1 MSHGSTLDKIDQA
14 NDFTMTTDSKH
25 KSSGGSD
32 ESHLQSATIAVALKV
47 DNVKK
52 VFEPSSGSAKKMV
65 VKALDGVSFEVSR
78 GDFVSIVGPSG
89 SGKSTLLN
97 VIGALDRPTSGKVFI
112 NGDDIFL
119 LDDARLSDV
128 RSRLIGFIFQ
138 SYNLI
143 NRMSV
148 QENVEFPSVF
158 LRRGSSSS
166 FSSSSDNHTRALD
179 LLEILGIEDKAK
191 QKPVDLSGGEQQRVA
206 IARALINDPALV
218 LADEPTGNLDTKT
231 GREVFDLLKMLTDRF
246 GTTVVMVT
254 HNLELA
260 GMTDRSI
267 YIRDGRIEKE
277 IFHKV
282 KSEIEDLPSASAT
295 SNKNF
300 DSIEEAK

>member
-1 MSHGSTLDKIDQA
+1 
-14 NDFTMTTDSKH
+14 MTAKVYH
-25 KSSGGSD
+25 LI
-32 ESHLQSATIAVALKV
+32 SHLQSTTTTVAVALKLE
-47 DNVKK
+47 NVKK
-52 VFEPSSGSAKKMV
+52 VFESRSASAKKMV
-65 VKALDGVSFEVSR
+65 VALDGVSFEVKR
-78 GDFVSIVGPSG
+78 GEFVSIVGPSG

-112 NGDDIFL
+112 NGQDIFMF
-119 LDDARLSDV
+119 DDARLSDV

-138 SYNLI
+138 SYNLV

-148 QENVEFPSVF
+148 QENVEFPAVF
-158 LRRGSSSS
+158 SERP
-166 FSSSSDNHTRALD
+166 SSSDRRTRALE
-179 LLEILGIEDKAK
+179 LLEILGIRDKAK

-231 GREVFDLLKMLTDRF
+231 GREVFDLLRMLSDKF

-277 IFHKV
+277 ILHK
-282 KSEIEDLPSASAT
+282 AT
-295 SNKNF
+295 SEKEVAASGASK
-300 DSIEEAK
+300 DITSSPHKAR

>member
-1 MSHGSTLDKIDQA
+1 VNGRRRRRRREDPAGKESHYPLP
-14 NDFTMTTDSKH
+14 
-25 KSSGGSD
+25 
-32 ESHLQSATIAVALKV
+32 SHLQSTTVDVALKLE
-47 DNVKK
+47 NVKK
-52 VFEPSSGSAKKMV
+52 VFDSRSASAKKMV
-65 VKALDGVSFEVSR
+65 VALDGVSFEVMR
-78 GDFVSIVGPSG
+78 GEFVSIVGPSG

-112 NGDDIFL
+112 NGQDIFL

-138 SYNLI
+138 SYNLV

-148 QENVEFPSVF
+148 QENVEFPAI
-158 LRRGSSSS
+158 
-166 FSSSSDNHTRALD
+166 FSERPSSDSRTRALE
-179 LLEILGIEDKAK
+179 LLETLGIKDKAK

-231 GREVFDLLKMLTDRF
+231 GREVFDLLKMLSDRF

-260 GMTDRSI
+260 GMTTRSI

-277 IFHKV
+277 ILHKDL
-282 KSEIEDLPSASAT
+282 SETKASSAAASKDIT
-295 SNKNF
+295 SSSEK
-300 DSIEEAK
+300 AR

>member
-1 MSHGSTLDKIDQA
+1 
-14 NDFTMTTDSKH
+14 MTAKVYH
-25 KSSGGSD
+25 LI
-32 ESHLQSATIAVALKV
+32 SHLQSTTTVAVALKLE
-47 DNVKK
+47 NVKK
-52 VFEPSSGSAKKMV
+52 VFESRSASAKKMV
-65 VKALDGVSFEVSR
+65 VALDGVSFEVKR
-78 GDFVSIVGPSG
+78 GEFVSIVGPSG

-112 NGDDIFL
+112 NGQDIFMF
-119 LDDARLSDV
+119 DDARLSDV

-138 SYNLI
+138 SYNLV

-148 QENVEFPSVF
+148 QENVEFPAVF
-158 LRRGSSSS
+158 SERP
-166 FSSSSDNHTRALD
+166 SSSDRRTRALE
-179 LLEILGIEDKAK
+179 LLEILGIRDKAK

-231 GREVFDLLKMLTDRF
+231 GREVFDLLKMLSDKF

-267 YIRDGRIEKE
+267 YIRDGRIEKK
-277 IFHKV
+277 ILHK
-282 KSEIEDLPSASAT
+282 AT
-295 SNKNF
+295 SEKEVAASGASK
-300 DSIEEAK
+300 DITSSPHKAR

>member
-1 MSHGSTLDKIDQA
+1 
-14 NDFTMTTDSKH
+14 MTAKVYHLT
-25 KSSGGSD
+25 
-32 ESHLQSATIAVALKV
+32 SHLQATTTVAVALKLE
-47 DNVKK
+47 NVKK
-52 VFEPSSGSAKKMV
+52 VYESRSASAKKMV
-65 VKALDGVSFEVSR
+65 VALDGVSFEVKR
-78 GDFVSIVGPSG
+78 GEFVSIVGPSG

-112 NGDDIFL
+112 NGQDIFMF
-119 LDDARLSDV
+119 DDARLSDV

-138 SYNLI
+138 SYNLV
-143 NRMSV
+143 NRMSI
-148 QENVEFPSVF
+148 QENVEFPAVF
-158 LRRGSSSS
+158 SERP
-166 FSSSSDNHTRALD
+166 SSSDRRTRALE
-179 LLEILGIEDKAK
+179 LLEILGIRDKAK

-231 GREVFDLLKMLTDRF
+231 GREVFDLLKMLSDKF

-277 IFHKV
+277 ILHK
-282 KSEIEDLPSASAT
+282 AT
-295 SNKNF
+295 SETEVAASGASK
-300 DSIEEAK
+300 DITSSPQ

>member
-1 MSHGSTLDKIDQA
+1 
-14 NDFTMTTDSKH
+14 MTAKVYHLISY
-25 KSSGGSD
+25 
-32 ESHLQSATIAVALKV
+32 LQSTTTTTVAVALKLE
-47 DNVKK
+47 NVKK
-52 VFEPSSGSAKKMV
+52 VFESRSASAKKMV
-65 VKALDGVSFEVSR
+65 VALDGVSFEVKR
-78 GDFVSIVGPSG
+78 GEFVSIVGPSG

-112 NGDDIFL
+112 NGQDIFMF
-119 LDDARLSDV
+119 DDARLSDV

-138 SYNLI
+138 SYNLV

-148 QENVEFPSVF
+148 QENVEFPAVF
-158 LRRGSSSS
+158 SERP
-166 FSSSSDNHTRALD
+166 SSSDRRTRALE
-179 LLEILGIEDKAK
+179 LLEILGIRDKAK

-231 GREVFDLLKMLTDRF
+231 GREVFDLLKMLSDKF

-277 IFHKV
+277 ILHK
-282 KSEIEDLPSASAT
+282 AT
-295 SNKNF
+295 SEKVVAASGASK
-300 DSIEEAK
+300 DITSSPHKAR

>member
-1 MSHGSTLDKIDQA
+1 
-14 NDFTMTTDSKH
+14 MTAMVYHLT
-25 KSSGGSD
+25 
-32 ESHLQSATIAVALKV
+32 SHLQSTTTTTVAVALKLE
-47 DNVKK
+47 NVKK
-52 VFEPSSGSAKKMV
+52 VFESRSASAKKMV
-65 VKALDGVSFEVSR
+65 VALDGVSFEVKR
-78 GDFVSIVGPSG
+78 GEFVSIVGPSG

-112 NGDDIFL
+112 NGQDIFMF
-119 LDDARLSDV
+119 DDARLSDV

-138 SYNLI
+138 SYNLV

-148 QENVEFPSVF
+148 QENVEFPAVF
-158 LRRGSSSS
+158 SERP
-166 FSSSSDNHTRALD
+166 SSSDRRTRALE
-179 LLEILGIEDKAK
+179 LLEILGIRDKAK

-231 GREVFDLLKMLTDRF
+231 GREVFDLLKMLSDKF

-277 IFHKV
+277 ILHK
-282 KSEIEDLPSASAT
+282 AT
-295 SNKNF
+295 SETEVAASGASK
-300 DSIEEAK
+300 DITSSLQKAK

>member
-1 MSHGSTLDKIDQA
+1 MRSVQITMSYQDPHAGK
-14 NDFTMTTDSKH
+14 
-25 KSSGGSD
+25 
-32 ESHLQSATIAVALKV
+32 ESHYHLPAHLQSTTIAVALKLE
-47 DNVKK
+47 NVKK
-52 VFEPSSGSAKKMV
+52 VFDSRSASSAKKRLV
-65 VKALDGVSFEVSR
+65 TAVDGVSFEVKR
-78 GDFVSIVGPSG
+78 GEFVSIVGPSG

-97 VIGALDRPTSGKVFI
+97 VIGALDRPSSGKVFI
-112 NGDDIFL
+112 NGQDIFL

-138 SYNLI
+138 SYNLV

-148 QENVEFPSVF
+148 QENVELPAVF
-158 LRRGSSSS
+158 LERPSTS
-166 FSSSSDNHTRALD
+166 SSSSDSRTRALE
-179 LLEILGIEDKAK
+179 LLEVLGIKDKAK

-231 GREVFDLLKMLTDRF
+231 GREVFDLLKMLSDKF

-260 GMTDRSI
+260 AMTDRSI

-277 IFHKV
+277 IIHKKV
-282 KSEIEDLPSASAT
+282 TSETEAASAT
-295 SNKNF
+295 TAAGSKNTAT
-300 DSIEEAK
+300 SAEKAG

>member
-1 MSHGSTLDKIDQA
+1 MRNNIRIQD
-14 NDFTMTTDSKH
+14 NMTA
-25 KSSGGSD
+25 
-32 ESHLQSATIAVALKV
+32 EISHLPSRMQSSSVAVALKLE
-47 DNVKK
+47 NVKK
-52 VFEPSSGSAKKMV
+52 VFGSRSASSKKKV
-65 VKALDGVSFEVSR
+65 VALDGVSFEVKR
-78 GDFVSIVGPSG
+78 GEFVSIVGPSG

-97 VIGALDRPTSGKVFI
+97 VIGALDKPTSGKVFI
-112 NGDDIFL
+112 NGQDIFL
-119 LDDARLSDV
+119 LDDTRLSDI

-138 SYNLI
+138 SYNLV

-148 QENVEFPSVF
+148 QENVEFPAVF
-158 LRRGSSSS
+158 SGKL
-166 FSSSSDNHTRALD
+166 SSSDSRRTRALE
-179 LLEILGIEDKAK
+179 LLEILGIKDKVK

-231 GREVFDLLKMLTDRF
+231 GTEVFDLLKMLSGKF

-277 IFHKV
+277 ILHKA
-282 KSEIEDLPSASAT
+282 KSVIEVASASAAT
-295 SNKNF
+295 GKDINSP
-300 DSIEEAK
+300 EEVE

>member
-1 MSHGSTLDKIDQA
+1 MNDLISDSTLPVIALVTLLQFVNGRRRREDPAGKE
-14 NDFTMTTDSKH
+14 SH
-25 KSSGGSD
+25 YPLP
-32 ESHLQSATIAVALKV
+32 SHLQSTTVDVALKLE
-47 DNVKK
+47 NVKK
-52 VFEPSSGSAKKMV
+52 VFDSRSASAKKMV
-65 VKALDGVSFEVSR
+65 VALDGVSFEVKR
-78 GDFVSIVGPSG
+78 GEFVSIVGPSG

-112 NGDDIFL
+112 NGQEIFL

-138 SYNLI
+138 SYNLV

-148 QENVEFPSVF
+148 QENVEFPAI
-158 LRRGSSSS
+158 
-166 FSSSSDNHTRALD
+166 FSERPSSDSRTRALE
-179 LLEILGIEDKAK
+179 LLETLGIKDKAK

-231 GREVFDLLKMLTDRF
+231 GREVFDLLKMLSDRF

-260 GMTDRSI
+260 GMTTRSI

-277 IFHKV
+277 ILHKDL
-282 KSEIEDLPSASAT
+282 SETKASSAAASKDMT
-295 SNKNF
+295 SSSEK
-300 DSIEEAK
+300 AR

>member
-1 MSHGSTLDKIDQA
+1 VNGRRRRRRREDPAGK
-14 NDFTMTTDSKH
+14 
-25 KSSGGSD
+25 
-32 ESHLQSATIAVALKV
+32 ESHYPLPSQLQSTTVDVALKLE
-47 DNVKK
+47 NVKK
-52 VFEPSSGSAKKMV
+52 VFDSRSASAKKMV
-65 VKALDGVSFEVSR
+65 VALDGVSFEVMR
-78 GDFVSIVGPSG
+78 GEFVSIVGPSG

-112 NGDDIFL
+112 NGQDIFL

-138 SYNLI
+138 SYNLV

-148 QENVEFPSVF
+148 QENVEFPAI
-158 LRRGSSSS
+158 
-166 FSSSSDNHTRALD
+166 FSERPSSDSRTRALE
-179 LLEILGIEDKAK
+179 LLETLGIKDKAK

-231 GREVFDLLKMLTDRF
+231 GREVFDLLKMLSDRF

-260 GMTDRSI
+260 GMTTRSI

-277 IFHKV
+277 ILHKDL
-282 KSEIEDLPSASAT
+282 SETKTSSAAASKDIT
-295 SNKNF
+295 SSSEK
-300 DSIEEAK
+300 AR

>member
-1 MSHGSTLDKIDQA
+1 
-14 NDFTMTTDSKH
+14 MTAKVYHLT
-25 KSSGGSD
+25 
-32 ESHLQSATIAVALKV
+32 SHLQSTTTTTVAVALKLE
-47 DNVKK
+47 NVKK
-52 VFEPSSGSAKKMV
+52 VFESRSASAKKMV
-65 VKALDGVSFEVSR
+65 VALDGVSFEVKR
-78 GDFVSIVGPSG
+78 EEFVSIVGPSG

-112 NGDDIFL
+112 NGQDIFMF
-119 LDDARLSDV
+119 DDARLSDV

-138 SYNLI
+138 SYNLV

-148 QENVEFPSVF
+148 QENVEFPAVF
-158 LRRGSSSS
+158 SERP
-166 FSSSSDNHTRALD
+166 SSSDRRTRALE
-179 LLEILGIEDKAK
+179 LLEILGIRDKAK

-231 GREVFDLLKMLTDRF
+231 GREVFDLLKMLSDKF

-277 IFHKV
+277 ILHK
-282 KSEIEDLPSASAT
+282 AT
-295 SNKNF
+295 SEKEVAASGASK
-300 DSIEEAK
+300 DITSSPHKAR